1 MRTEQQALRVSFVA
15 ILAFCALGITFGL
28 VSGSGAIIFDG
39 VVSLVDAAMSVVSI
53 VVAGLIARS
62 TADGLST
69 ATTRRFTMGFWHFE
83 PMVLA
88 VNALLLLSVAAYAV
102 VQSVA
107 TILAGGRDVAFGPAL
122 VYAVLVLVLTTTV
135 GLLEHRANR
144 RIRSAL
150 VAMDVKGWLVSG
162 AVTGALLVAFAV
174 ALLLEGTSGEWLR
187 PYVDPAVLMVVALAL
202 LPVPIPTLRR
212 AVAEI
217 ALVTPPEL
225 REEADRAAAGVTWTG
240 HRCLFGERRLEPDTP
255 ARRLPRA
262 GRLPRARRGVLPAR
276 AGGSEHGAAPRPGP
290 PRGSVPREAV
300 PGEAAPGR
308 SPGRPPRPDRPAA
321 LCVPHRGAVIARSS
335 SRGQSGRTCSGYGRT
350 GGFPLAG
357 RAEVSL
363 GRSWPVGAPT
373 PSGVERMFEPCS
385 GGRRSR
391 RGWRRCRR
399 APS

>member
-28 VSGSGAIIFDG
+28 VSGSGAIVFDG

-88 VNALLLLSVAAYAV
+88 VNALLLLAVAAYAV

-144 RIRSAL
+144 RIGSAL

-225 REEADRAAAGVTWTG
+225 REEADRAAAEVEAAEGFAG
-240 HRCLFGERRLEPDTP
+240 HRVYV
-255 ARRLPRA
+255 ARV
-262 GRLPRARRGVLPAR
+262 GRARQVDMVFHVPAGLPAR
-276 AGGSEHGAAPRPGP
+276 PLEDWDRIRAGVEER
-290 PRGSVPREAV
+290 
-300 PGEAAPGR
+300 
-308 SPGRPPRPDRPAA
+308 
-321 LCVPHRGAVIARSS
+321 
-335 SRGQSGRTCSGYGRT
+335 
-350 GGFPLAG
+350 
-357 RAEVSL
+357 L
-363 GRSWPVGAPT
+363 GRG
-373 PSGVERMFEPCS
+373 EPDAWITVS
-385 GGRRSR
+385 FTTR
-391 RGWRRCRR
+391 WE
-399 APS
+399 